1 MTALTQVEK
10 ESVKPL
16 ANREMGSLQR
26 RTAAEQTLGS
36 RLADCLAATPLAQFT
51 AWFEAAVPIG
61 FALVVIRSV
70 QGIVGDWAALREG
83 REPFAGKAMFE
94 E

>member
-1 MTALTQVEK
+1 VYIFAEMATIAFACIALYWSLHTIASCCSSTALTPVLQVNK
-10 ESVKPL
+10 
-16 ANREMGSLQR
+16 
-26 RTAAEQTLGS
+26 
-36 RLADCLAATPLAQFT
+36 

-61 FALVVIRSV
+61 FSLVIYRSV
-70 QGIVGDWAALREG
+70 QGLWRDIGDLRAG

>member
-1 MTALTQVEK
+1 VLRINK
-10 ESVKPL
+10 
-16 ANREMGSLQR
+16 
-26 RTAAEQTLGS
+26 
-36 RLADCLAATPLAQFT
+36 

-61 FALVVIRSV
+61 FALVVLRSV
-70 QGIVGDWAALREG
+70 QGIIGDMAAWRAG